1 MWLKLAIFEG
11 GIMQRKRLAEL
22 IKSYQNKLSQYK
34 KAEYNET
41 EVRND
46 YVNPLFEILGWDV
59 NNKKNLSQHLREV
72 KHEASV
78 YVEEEGLVRKKKPDY
93 AFNLGTQVE
102 FFLETKKPSV
112 DIMTNI
118 DSAFQIRRYGWN
130 GNLKV
135 SVLTNFTDLV
145 IYDCSIRPQEGDDVS
160 KARVAH
166 YHFTEYAEKYDEIAR
181 LLSREAVL
189 SGHFDRFFSE
199 ITSSIKKEPFDQFFL
214 SQIKKWRYS
223 LGQDIYAHSK
233 DLDEDS
239 LNIFVQRIINRIVFL
254 RICEDRNLEIYK
266 SLKSVQTYN
275 ELKQIFTTAE
285 QKYNS
290 GLFDLIDE
298 ENIIISNELLISI
311 FISLYYPNS
320 CYEFNVVDPYII
332 GQIYELF
339 LEEKM
344 IITNGEIELVK
355 KPEVVASQGVVNTP
369 KNMTDIIV
377 QKTLSRLYMSCNEEK
392 IDAYRI
398 ADICCGSGNFL
409 LSSFEYIIN
418 DRVERLLKK
427 KDKSLVAGLIYD
439 VGNDNYKLS
448 FSEKRKILV
457 NNIYGVDID
466 PLAVEVTK
474 FSLLIKLIEDTS
486 RDELQN
492 YTSESRSKI
501 LPNIDSNI
509 RNGNSLVGFEYLEYD
524 KEFYNKPSLF
534 PKLRLFDW
542 AREFNGKKF
551 DAILGN
557 PPYIRVQN
565 MVHYSNEEYLF
576 YKSNVSGYVTAN
588 TELLDKYYLF
598 IERALKLLNT
608 NGVLGYI
615 VPHKFM
621 VLETG
626 KNLRRMLSSRQCVS
640 QIIHFGTNQVFK
652 GRSTYTCLLFLT
664 ESMQKT
670 FQIEFVKDLQQF
682 YANLNEVLQ
691 PYEESCLS
699 ELPWNFLSQDIVSII
714 EKLGDKCK
722 TLDSFVDIF
731 VGVQTSADMIYI
743 IKVKREDEKYAY
755 FLDKEGHE
763 QVIEKD
769 ILHPCIYDVQLTKY
783 QKIIPNCK
791 IIFPY
796 QNKKGKV
803 KLYTYD
809 EMNELYPKCLAY
821 LKTFKDELNKRSI
834 QKRDETN
841 WYQYGR
847 SQSIKRFASG
857 EHLIWAVL
865 STKGNYVYDQSQ
877 ITFTGGG
884 NGPFYGIEKK
894 NNTQLS
900 LFYIQ
905 ALLNHWLLEH
915 IVRSKASMFRGGYYS
930 HGKQFIAKLPI
941 YDIDFDNS
949 AEKDIHDNIVLKVKN
964 MMHLTERRNSM
975 KTKEQR
981 EMINRMIFEEE
992 KKLNNIIGKL
1002 YGAESLTQEEF
1013 DEE

>member
-1 MWLKLAIFEG
+1 
-11 GIMQRKRLAEL
+11 MQKERLVKL
-22 IKSYQNKLSQYK
+22 IKAYQEHFSQYK

-41 EVRND
+41 EIRND
-46 YVNPLFEILGWDV
+46 YVNPFFEILGWDV

-78 YVEEEGLVRKKKPDY
+78 YVEEEGSMKKKKPDY

-112 DIMTNI
+112 DIMTNA
-118 DSAFQIRRYGWN
+118 DPAFQIRRYGWN
-130 GNLKV
+130 GNLKA
-135 SVLTNFTDLV
+135 SVLTNFTDLA

-166 YHFTEYAEKYDEIAR
+166 YHYTEYVEKYDEIAS

-189 SGHFDRFFSE
+189 SGYFERFFSE
-199 ITSSIKKEPFDQFFL
+199 VTSPVKKEPFDQFFL
-214 SQIKKWRYS
+214 SQIKEWRYR
-223 LGQDIYAHSK
+223 LGQDIYAHSN

-254 RICEDRNLEIYK
+254 RICEDRNLEIYE
-266 SLKSVQTYN
+266 SLKSVQTYD
-275 ELKQIFTTAE
+275 ELKKIFATAE
-285 QKYNS
+285 QKYDS

-298 ENIIISNELLISI
+298 KNITISNDLLISI
-311 FISLYYPNS
+311 FVDLYYPNS

-344 IITNGEIELVK
+344 IIDNGTIELVK
-355 KPEVVASQGVVNTP
+355 KPEIVDSQGVVNTP

-377 QKTLSRLYMSCNEEK
+377 QKTLSKLYISCNEEK
-392 IDAYRI
+392 IDTYRI

-409 LSSFEYIIN
+409 LSAYEYIIN
-418 DRVERLLKK
+418 YKIEQLLSK
-427 KDKSLVAGLIYD
+427 KDKALAAGLIYD
-439 VGNDNYKLS
+439 TGNCNYELS

-474 FSLLIKLIEDTS
+474 FSLLIKLIEGTS

-492 YTSESRSKI
+492 FTSESHSKI

-509 RNGNSLVGFEYLEYD
+509 RNGNSLVGFEYLQLD
-524 KEFYNKPSLF
+524 KEFYNKPELF

-542 AREFNGKKF
+542 AREFDGKRF
-551 DAILGN
+551 DAIIGN

-576 YKSNVSGYVTAN
+576 YKSNVSGYITAD
-588 TELLDKYYLF
+588 TDLLDKYYLF

-621 VLETG
+621 VLKTG
-626 KNLRRMLSSRQCVS
+626 KNLRKMLSDRRCVS
-640 QIIHFGTNQVFK
+640 QIIHFGTNQVFRGK
-652 GRSTYTCLLFLT
+652 STYTCLLFLT
-664 ESMQKT
+664 ESTQKT
-670 FQIEFVKDLQQF
+670 FQIEFVKNLQHF
-682 YANLNEVLQ
+682 YANDTSLLQ
-691 PYEESCLS
+691 TYEESYLS
-699 ELPWNFLSQDIVSII
+699 ETPWNFLSEDIVSTIV
-714 EKLGDKCK
+714 KLGDKCK
-722 TLDSFVDIF
+722 PLDSFVDIF
-731 VGVQTSADMIYI
+731 VGLQTSADTTYI
-743 IKVKREDEKYAY
+743 LKIDHEDEKYAY
-755 FLDKEGHE
+755 FFDKEGHE
-763 QVIEKD
+763 QVIEKE
-769 ILHPCIYDVQLTKY
+769 ILYPCIYDVQLTKY
-783 QKIIPNCK
+783 QEIIPNCK

-796 QNKKGKV
+796 QNKDGKV
-803 KLYTYD
+803 KLYTHD
-809 EMNELYPKCLAY
+809 EMKERYPKCLAY
-821 LKTFKDELNKRSI
+821 LETFKAELNERSI

-894 NNTQLS
+894 NGTKLS
-900 LFYIQ
+900 LFYLQ
-905 ALLNHWLLEH
+905 ALLNHWLLER
-915 IVRSKASMFRGGYYS
+915 IVKSKASTFRGDYYS

-941 YDIDFDNS
+941 YDINFGDPI
-949 AEKDIHDNIVLKVKN
+949 EKDIYDNIVLKVKN
-964 MMHLTERRNSM
+964 MMQLMEQKRSM

-992 KKLNNIIGKL
+992 KSLNSIIDKL
-1002 YGAESLTQEEF
+1002 YGAEGLMQEEL

>member
-1 MWLKLAIFEG
+1 MPKE
-11 GIMQRKRLAEL
+11 RLAKL
-22 IKSYQNKLSQYK
+22 IKAYQEHFSQYK

-41 EVRND
+41 EIRND

-59 NNKKNLSQHLREV
+59 NNKKNRSQHLREV
-72 KHEASV
+72 KQEASV
-78 YVEEEGLVRKKKPDY
+78 YVEEEGSMKKKKPDY

-102 FFLETKKPSV
+102 FYLETKKPSV
-112 DIMTNI
+112 DIMTNT
-118 DSAFQIRRYGWN
+118 DPAFQIRRYGWN
-130 GNLKV
+130 GNLKA
-135 SVLTNFTDLV
+135 SVLTNFTDLA

-166 YHFTEYAEKYDEIAR
+166 YHFTEYVEKYDEIAK

-189 SGHFDRFFSE
+189 SGYYDKFFSE
-199 ITSSIKKEPFDQFFL
+199 ITSPVNKEPFDQFFL
-214 SQIKKWRYS
+214 SQIKEWRYN
-223 LGQDIYAHSK
+223 LGQDIYANSK

-239 LNIFVQRIINRIVFL
+239 LNIFVQRILNRIVFL
-254 RICEDRNLEIYK
+254 RICEDRNLEIYE
-266 SLKSVQTYN
+266 SLKGIQTYD
-275 ELKQIFTTAE
+275 ELKKIFLTAE
-285 QKYNS
+285 QKYDS

-298 ENIIISNELLISI
+298 ESITISNELLISI
-311 FISLYYPNS
+311 FVNLYYPNS

-344 IITNGEIELVK
+344 VIKNGKIELVK
-355 KPEVVASQGVVNTP
+355 KPEVVDSQGVVNTP

-377 QKTLSRLYMSCNEEK
+377 KKTLSKLYTSDNEK
-392 IDAYRI
+392 KSDTYRI

-409 LSSFEYIIN
+409 LSAFEYIIN
-418 DRVERLLKK
+418 DRVERLLE
-427 KDKSLVAGLIYD
+427 DKEKALAAGLIYD
-439 VGNDNYKLS
+439 IGNDNYELS

-474 FSLLIKLIEDTS
+474 FSLLIKLIEGTS

-492 YTSESRSKI
+492 YTLEAHSKI

-524 KEFYNKPSLF
+524 KEFYEKPDLF
-534 PKLRLFDW
+534 SKLRLFDW
-542 AREFNGKKF
+542 TREFDGKRF
-551 DAILGN
+551 DAIIGN

-565 MVHYSNEEYLF
+565 MVHYSNEEYMF
-576 YKSNVSGYVTAN
+576 YKSKTSGYVTAD

-598 IERALKLLNT
+598 IERALKLLNV

-621 VLETG
+621 VLKTG
-626 KNLRRMLSSRQCVS
+626 KNLRKMLSDRQCVS
-640 QIIHFGTNQVFK
+640 QIIHFGTNQVFN

-664 ESMQKT
+664 ESVQQT
-670 FQIEFVKDLQQF
+670 FQIGFVKDLQQF
-682 YANLNEVLQ
+682 YANSMELLQ
-691 PYEESCLS
+691 TYKESYLS
-699 ELPWNFLSQDIVSII
+699 ESPWNFLSEDIVSTID
-714 EKLGDKCK
+714 KLGDKCK

-731 VGVQTSADMIYI
+731 VGVQTSADTTYI
-743 IKVKREDEKYAY
+743 IKVEREDEKYAY
-755 FLDKEGHE
+755 FLDKEGNE
-763 QVIEKD
+763 QIIEKD

-783 QKIIPNCK
+783 QEIVPNCK

-796 QNKKGKV
+796 QNKDGKV
-803 KLYTYD
+803 KLYSYE
-809 EMNELYPKCLAY
+809 EMKQFYPKCLAY
-821 LKTFKDELNKRSI
+821 LETFKDELNKRSI

-841 WYQYGR
+841 WFQYGR
-847 SQSIKRFASG
+847 SQSIKRFATG

-865 STKGNYVYDQSQ
+865 STKGNYVYDKSQ
-877 ITFTGGG
+877 VTFTGGG

-894 NNTQLS
+894 NDTKLS

-905 ALLNHWLLEH
+905 ALLNHWLLEQ
-915 IVRSKASMFRGGYYS
+915 IVKSKASTFRGGYYS

-941 YDIDFDNS
+941 YDINFNDPV
-949 AEKDIHDNIVLKVKN
+949 EKDIHDNIVLKVQN
-964 MMHLTERRNSM
+964 MMHLTEQMNSM
-975 KTKEQR
+975 KTKGQR
-981 EMINRMIFEEE
+981 EMINRMISEEE
-992 KKLNNIIGKL
+992 KKLNLMIEKL
-1002 YGAESLTQEEF
+1002 YGADSLMQEEF

>member
-1 MWLKLAIFEG
+1 
-11 GIMQRKRLAEL
+11 MQKERLAKL
-22 IKSYQNKLSQYK
+22 IEAYQEHYSQYK
-34 KAEYNET
+34 QTEYNET
-41 EVRND
+41 EIRND
-46 YVNPLFEILGWDV
+46 YVNPLFEILGWDI
-59 NNKKNLSQHLREV
+59 NNKKNLPQHLREV

-78 YVEEEGLVRKKKPDY
+78 YVEEKGTMKKKKPDY

-102 FFLETKKPSV
+102 FFLEAKKPSV
-112 DIMTNI
+112 DIMANT
-118 DSAFQIRRYGWN
+118 DPAFQIRRYGWN

-135 SVLTNFTDLV
+135 SVLTNFTDLA
-145 IYDCSIRPQEGDDVS
+145 IYDCSIRPEEGDDVS

-166 YHFTEYAEKYDEIAR
+166 YHFTEYVLKYDEIAS

-189 SGHFDRFFSE
+189 NGHFDQFFAE
-199 ITSSIKKEPFDQFFL
+199 ITSPVKKEPFDQFFL
-214 SQIKKWRYS
+214 SQIKEWRYN
-223 LGQDIYAHSK
+223 LGQNIYAHSK
-233 DLDEDS
+233 EMDEDT

-254 RICEDRNLEIYK
+254 RICEDRNLEIYE
-266 SLKSVQTYN
+266 SLKGIQTYD
-275 ELKQIFTTAE
+275 ELKKVFTTAE
-285 QKYNS
+285 QKYDS
-290 GLFDLIDE
+290 GLFDLLDE
-298 ENIIISNELLISI
+298 ENITISNELLINI
-311 FISLYYPNS
+311 FVNLYYPNS

-344 IITNGEIELVK
+344 VITNGKIQLVK
-355 KPEVVASQGVVNTP
+355 KKEVVDSQGVVNTP

-377 QKTLSRLYMSCNEEK
+377 QRTLSKLYSSCNEEK
-392 IDAYRI
+392 LDEYRI

-418 DRVERLLKK
+418 DRIERLVREKEKAL
-427 KDKSLVAGLIYD
+427 AEGLIYD
-439 VGNDNYKLS
+439 IGNDNYELS

-474 FSLLIKLIEDTS
+474 FSLLIKLIEGTS

-492 YTSESRSKI
+492 YTSETHSKI
-501 LPNIDSNI
+501 LPNLDSNI
-509 RNGNSLVGFEYLEYD
+509 RNGNSLVGFEYLKYNKD
-524 KEFYNKPSLF
+524 FYNKPDLYS
-534 PKLRLFDW
+534 KLRLFDW
-542 AREFNGKKF
+542 NREFDGKRF
-551 DAILGN
+551 DAIIGN

-565 MVHYSNEEYLF
+565 MVQYSNEEYLF
-576 YKSNVSGYVTAN
+576 YKSDVSGYVTAD

-621 VLETG
+621 VLKTG
-626 KNLRRMLSSRQCVS
+626 KNLRKMLSDRQCVS

-664 ESMQKT
+664 ESTQKA
-670 FQIEFVKDLQQF
+670 FQIGFIKDLQHF
-682 YANLNEVLQ
+682 YANSTDVLQ
-691 PYEESCLS
+691 TYEESYLS
-699 ELPWNFLSQDIVSII
+699 ELPWNFLSDNIVSTI

-722 TLDSFVDIF
+722 PLDSFVDIF
-731 VGVQTSADMIYI
+731 VGVQTSADTIYI
-743 IKVKREDEKYAY
+743 IKVEREDEKFAY

-763 QVIEKD
+763 QLIEKD

-783 QKIIPNCK
+783 QKILPNCK

-796 QNKKGKV
+796 QYKEGKI
-803 KLYTYD
+803 KLYLYD
-809 EMNELYPKCLAY
+809 EMKHFYPKCLEY
-821 LKTFKDELNKRSI
+821 LETFKDELNRRSI

-847 SQSIKRFASG
+847 SQSIKRFATG
-857 EHLIWAVL
+857 EHLIWSVL

-894 NNTQLS
+894 NDTKLS

-905 ALLNHWLLEH
+905 ALLNHWLLEQ
-915 IVRSKASMFRGGYYS
+915 IVKSKASTFRGGYYS

-941 YDIDFDNS
+941 YDINLDDPV
-949 AEKDIHDNIVLKVKN
+949 EKDIYDNIVLKVQN
-964 MMHLTERRNSM
+964 MMHLTEQRNCM

-992 KKLNNIIGKL
+992 KKLNIIIGEL
-1002 YGAESLTQEEF
+1002 YGAESLMQEVF

>member
-1 MWLKLAIFEG
+1 MSKE
-11 GIMQRKRLAEL
+11 RLAKL
-22 IKSYQNKLSQYK
+22 INAYQEHFSQYR

-41 EVRND
+41 EIRND
-46 YVNPLFEILGWDV
+46 YVNPFFEILGWDV

-78 YVEEEGLVRKKKPDY
+78 YVEEKGEMKKKKPDY

-112 DIMTNI
+112 DIMANT

-130 GNLKV
+130 GNLKA
-135 SVLTNFTDLV
+135 SVLTNFTDLA

-166 YHFTEYAEKYDEIAR
+166 YHYTEYVEKYDEIAR

-189 SGHFDRFFSE
+189 SGYFDGFFAK
-199 ITSSIKKEPFDQFFL
+199 ITSPIKKEPFDQFFL
-214 SQIKKWRYS
+214 SQIKEWRYS
-223 LGQDIYAHSK
+223 LGKDIYSYSEN
-233 DLDEDS
+233 LDEDS

-254 RICEDRNLEIYK
+254 RICEDRNLEIYE
-266 SLKSVQTYN
+266 SLKGIQTYD
-275 ELKQIFTTAE
+275 ELKKIFTTAE

-298 ENIIISNELLISI
+298 ENITISNELLISI
-311 FISLYYPNS
+311 FVNLYYPNS

-344 IITNGEIELVK
+344 VIKNGEIKLVK
-355 KPEVVASQGVVNTP
+355 KPEVVDSQGVVNTP

-377 QKTLSRLYMSCNEEK
+377 HKTLSNLYASGNEEK
-392 IDAYRI
+392 LETYRI

-409 LSSFEYIIN
+409 LSTFEYIIN
-418 DRVERLLKK
+418 DRVERLVREKEKAL
-427 KDKSLVAGLIYD
+427 SAGLIYD
-439 VGNDNYKLS
+439 IGNDNYELS

-474 FSLLIKLIEDTS
+474 FSLLIKLIEGTS

-492 YTSESRSKI
+492 YTSEAHSKI
-501 LPNIDSNI
+501 LPNIDPNI
-509 RNGNSLVGFEYLEYD
+509 RNGNSLVGFEYLQYD
-524 KEFYNKPSLF
+524 KDFYNKPDLF

-542 AREFNGKKF
+542 TREFDGNRF
-551 DAILGN
+551 DAIIGN

-565 MVHYSNEEYLF
+565 MVQYSNEEYLF
-576 YKSNVSGYVTAN
+576 YKSNVSGYVTAD

-598 IERALKLLNT
+598 IERALKLLNA

-621 VLETG
+621 VLKTG
-626 KNLRRMLSSRQCVS
+626 KNLRKMLSNRQCVS
-640 QIIHFGTNQVFK
+640 QIIHFETNQVFK

-664 ESMQKT
+664 KSMQNT
-670 FQIEFVKDLQQF
+670 FQIGFVKDLQYF
-682 YANLNEVLQ
+682 YANSTMLLQ
-691 PYEESCLS
+691 TYEESYLS
-699 ELPWNFLSQDIVSII
+699 DLPWNFLSKDIVSTI

-731 VGVQTSADMIYI
+731 VGVQTSADTTYI
-743 IKVKREDEKYAY
+743 IKVEREDEKYAY
-755 FLDKEGHE
+755 FLDNKEHE
-763 QVIEKD
+763 QIIEKD

-783 QKIIPNCK
+783 QEIVPNCK

-796 QNKKGKV
+796 QNIDGKV

-809 EMNELYPKCLAY
+809 EMKQFYPKCLAY
-821 LKTFKDELNKRSI
+821 LETFKDELNRRSI
-834 QKRDETN
+834 QKREEAN

-865 STKGNYVYDQSQ
+865 STKGNYVYDKSQ

-894 NNTQLS
+894 NDTILS

-905 ALLNHWLLEH
+905 ALLNHWLLEQ
-915 IVRSKASMFRGGYYS
+915 IVKSKASTFRGGYYS
-930 HGKQFIAKLPI
+930 HGKQYIAKLPI
-941 YDIDFDNS
+941 YDINFDNPV
-949 AEKDIHDNIVLKVKN
+949 EKDIHDNIVLKVKS
-964 MMHLTERRNSM
+964 MMHLTEQRNSM

-981 EMINRMIFEEE
+981 EIINRMIIEEE
-992 KKLNNIIGKL
+992 KKLNIMIGEL
-1002 YGAESLTQEEF
+1002 YGAECLIQEEF